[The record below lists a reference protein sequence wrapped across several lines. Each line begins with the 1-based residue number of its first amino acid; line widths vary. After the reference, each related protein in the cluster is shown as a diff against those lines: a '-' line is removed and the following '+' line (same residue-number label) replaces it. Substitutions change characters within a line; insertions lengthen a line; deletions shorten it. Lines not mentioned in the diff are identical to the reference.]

1 MIQIIISY
9 MCYQQNFL
17 TTFRIACSALCGA
30 LCEQPM
36 HSNPTHHMSL
46 LLKNSQSICSS
57 SYISGTYYQHLPLA
71 FFFSRSL
78 LASLI
83 NVGVQLLQC
92 SFSIWSTAT
101 LQHSKHGHCRDR
113 QHHTHTQMVDQG
125 LSRHC
130 LSRKRATAMIWSYTL
145 CICFKFHDR
154 VTIKWFCSS
163 CLSLSAGSG

>member
-9 MCYQQNFL
+9 MCYQQHFL
-17 TTFRIACSALCGA
+17 TTFRIACSALWGA

-36 HSNPTHHMSL
+36 HSNPAHHMSL
-46 LLKNSQSICSS
+46 LLRNSQSICSS

-83 NVGVQLLQC
+83 TFGVQLLQC

-101 LQHSKHGHCRDR
+101 LQHSKHGHCRQAASHSHADGG
-113 QHHTHTQMVDQG
+113 QG

-145 CICFKFHDR
+145 CVCFKFHDK
-154 VTIKWFCSS
+154 VTIKWLCSS